1 MFPETVAALLVL
13 SITGGVI
20 AGLGGPGGMPVI
32 IGITALTAVSP
43 AVQAGTTS
51 TIFSFAT
58 LFAASMY
65 AYSGD
70 IRKDLAVLLAAPTLI
85 GTPIGVYFN
94 QFMPEETFNLI
105 IGVLAVLTGVIV
117 TYREFNELNSI
128 HDIDLNE
135 KSGKITTVVIGIL
148 VGFIGGLTGI
158 GGPAL
163 SIPILVIVGI
173 PVLEAIGAGLV
184 QGFFVTTSTAANYIN
199 SGKISTSLLL
209 IMGAPYVL
217 SQIFGWYYAQ
227 NTDTRKLK
235 IIVSLFLAL
244 SGLYLVFV

>member
-1 MFPETVAALLVL
+1 
-13 SITGGVI
+13 
-20 AGLGGPGGMPVI
+20 
-32 IGITALTAVSP
+32 
-43 AVQAGTTS
+43 
-51 TIFSFAT
+51 
-58 LFAASMY
+58 
-65 AYSGD
+65 
-70 IRKDLAVLLAAPTLI
+70 
-85 GTPIGVYFN
+85 
-94 QFMPEETFNLI
+94 
-105 IGVLAVLTGVIV
+105 LTGVIV

-184 QGFFVTTSTAANYIN
+184 QGFFVTTSTAVNYIN